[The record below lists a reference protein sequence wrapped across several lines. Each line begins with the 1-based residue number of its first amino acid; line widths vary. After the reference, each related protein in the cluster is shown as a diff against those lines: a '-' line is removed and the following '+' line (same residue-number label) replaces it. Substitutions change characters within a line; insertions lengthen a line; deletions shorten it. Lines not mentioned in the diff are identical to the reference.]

1 MFDVFRSRDKAV
13 RAFLIFLLG
22 LIALSMLVYLIPS
35 SGTGGPTTGND
46 AVVAQIGSDKV
57 TATEINQT
65 IREMTQ
71 SRQLP
76 AALLSI
82 YAPQVIQQAINER
95 ALAWKAGQMGM
106 KVSSDE
112 AENAI
117 IDSIP
122 AQYVKDGK
130 VDPAVL
136 NSVLQ
141 QNNMTLADMRTA
153 KIREMLVARLE
164 ELVSGGV
171 VVTSQEV
178 EKEYHQ
184 RNDKV
189 KIQYA
194 VLSDADF
201 RKDSEPTE
209 AEIQSWYDSNK
220 QSFQVPDKRSLA
232 VIVLDPAKIGA
243 GIQITDAQLRSAYN
257 NQQADFTTPE
267 RVQARHI
274 LLKSDASNDA
284 AVKAKAEALL
294 KQLQGGADFGKMAK
308 EKSEDPGS
316 AAQNG
321 ELGWVE
327 KGRMVPEFEK
337 ATFALKRGEM
347 SGLVK
352 TVYGYHIIQVEAH
365 EQAHVKPFDE
375 VKAQLTADLQKQ
387 AAANAMQN
395 LSDKAVAGLRQDP
408 AHPEKTADAVGG
420 TLVQVPDIEASE
432 PIPGIGVSREL
443 FDAVAALK
451 KGEVTLG
458 PVVLQD
464 GRALIAVVTNLTPAH
479 LGTLDEVKT
488 EVKDKAQQAK
498 LQKIVA
504 AKAAELVSKTQSM
517 GGDLEKA
524 AKSMAIT
531 VKTSVDVSRQDPIES
546 VGTASI
552 IPNLFTKPV
561 GTILGPD
568 SVPTGQLVTKIIA
581 ITPADAAGL
590 VQQRS
595 KIQDDLKQQ
604 KIRDRVTFFQQ
615 GLRES
620 LTASG
625 KLKINQEVIDQIL
638 ASYRQRS

>member
-13 RAFLIFLLG
+13 RYFLIFLLG

-35 SGTGGPTTGND
+35 TGGDMTTGANP
-46 AVVAQIGSDKV
+46 VVAQIGNEKV
-57 TATEINQT
+57 TANEINQT

-71 SRQLP
+71 NRQLP
-76 AALLSI
+76 PALLSI

-95 ALAWKAGQMGM
+95 ALAWKATQMGM
-106 KVSSDE
+106 KVTSDE
-112 AENAI
+112 ADNAI

-130 VDPAVL
+130 VDPAIL
-136 NSVLQ
+136 NSLLQ
-141 QNNMTLADMRTA
+141 QSNTTLSDMKIA
-153 KIREMLVARLE
+153 KTREMLIARLE

-194 VLSDADF
+194 LLSGADF

-232 VIVLDPAKIGA
+232 VVVLDPAKIGA
-243 GIQITDAQLRSAYN
+243 SIQITDAQLHSAYN

-284 AVKAKAEALL
+284 AVKVKAEALL
-294 KQLQGGADFGKMAK
+294 KQLQGGADFGKLAK
-308 EKSEDPGS
+308 EKSEDTGS
-316 AAQNG
+316 AVNNG
-321 ELGWVE
+321 ELGWIVRGQTV
-327 KGRMVPEFEK
+327 KPFEDS
-337 ATFALKRGEM
+337 AFSLKPGQM

-352 TVYGYHIIQVEAH
+352 SDYGYHIIQVEAH
-365 EQAHVKPFDE
+365 EQAHVKPFEE
-375 VKAQLTADLQKQ
+375 VKAQLTTDLQKQ
-387 AAANAMQN
+387 TAANQMQN
-395 LSDKAVAGLRQDP
+395 LADRAVAGLRQDP
-408 AHPEKTADAVGG
+408 THPEKTADAVGG
-420 TLVQVPDIEASE
+420 TLIQVPDVEASE
-432 PIPGIGVSREL
+432 PIPGIGVSKEL
-443 FDAVAALK
+443 FDSVSALK
-451 KGEVTLG
+451 KDEVTLG

-464 GRALIAVVTNLTPAH
+464 GRALIAVVTNLVPAH
-479 LGTLDEVKT
+479 QGTLDEVKT

-524 AKSMAIT
+524 AKSMSIA
-531 VKTSVDVSRQDPIES
+531 VKTSGDVGRQDPIET
-546 VGTASI
+546 VGTASSV
-552 IPNLFTKPV
+552 PDLFTKPV
-561 GTILGPD
+561 GTILGP
-568 SVPTGQLVTKIIA
+568 
-581 ITPADAAGL
+581 
-590 VQQRS
+590 
-595 KIQDDLKQQ
+595 
-604 KIRDRVTFFQQ
+604 
-615 GLRES
+615 
-620 LTASG
+620 
-625 KLKINQEVIDQIL
+625 
-638 ASYRQRS
+638 

>member
-35 SGTGGPTTGND
+35 SGTGATTGQD
-46 AVVAQIGSDKV
+46 AVVAQIGNEKV
-57 TATEINQT
+57 TANEINQT

-71 SRQLP
+71 NRQLP
-76 AALLSI
+76 PALLSI
-82 YAPQVIQQAINER
+82 YAPQVIQQAISER
-95 ALAWKAGQMGM
+95 ALAWKATEMGM
-106 KVSSDE
+106 KVTSDE
-112 AENAI
+112 ADNAI

-136 NSVLQ
+136 SAVLQ
-141 QNNMTLADMRTA
+141 QNNTTLADMKAA
-153 KIREMLVARLE
+153 KTREMLIARLE
-164 ELVSGGV
+164 ALVSGGV

-194 VLSDADF
+194 VLSGADF

-220 QSFQVPDKRSLA
+220 QSFQVPDKRSVA
-232 VIVLDPAKIGA
+232 VIVLDPAKVGA
-243 GIQITDAQLRSAYN
+243 GLQISDAQLHSAYL

-274 LLKSDASNDA
+274 LLKSDATNDA
-284 AVKAKAEALL
+284 AVKTKAEALL
-294 KQLQGGADFGKMAK
+294 KQLQGGADFGKLAK
-308 EKSEDPGS
+308 EKSEDTGS
-316 AAQNG
+316 AVQNG
-321 ELGWVE
+321 ELGWLV
-327 KGRMVPEFEK
+327 KGQTVPEFEK
-337 ATFALKRGEM
+337 SAFSLKPGET
-347 SGLVK
+347 SGLIK
-352 TVYGYHIIQVEAH
+352 TQYGYHIIQVEAH
-365 EQAHVKPFDE
+365 EQPHIKPFDE

-387 AAANAMQN
+387 GAANQMQN
-395 LSDKAVAGLRQDP
+395 LADKAVSGLRQDP
-408 AHPEKTADAVGG
+408 THPEKTADAVGG
-420 TLVQVPDIEASE
+420 TLIQVPDVEASE
-432 PIPGIGVSREL
+432 PIPGIGVSKDL
-443 FDAVAALK
+443 FDAVSALK
-451 KGEVTLG
+451 KSEVTLG
-458 PVVLQD
+458 PVVLPD
-464 GRALIAVVTNLTPAH
+464 GRALIAVVTNLVPAH
-479 LGTLDEVKT
+479 QATLDEVKT

-504 AKAAELVSKTQSM
+504 AKAAELLSKTQAM

-524 AKSMAIT
+524 AKSMNIT
-531 VKTSVDVSRQDPIES
+531 IKTSADVARQDPIES
-546 VGTASI
+546 VGTASSV
-552 IPNLFTKPV
+552 PDLFTKPV
-561 GTILGPD
+561 GAILGPD
-568 SVPTGQLVTKIIA
+568 SVPSGQLIAKILA

-590 VQQRS
+590 AIQRS
-595 KIQDDLKQQ
+595 KILDDLRQQ

-615 GLRES
+615 GLRDS

-625 KLKINQEVIDQIL
+625 KLKINQDVIDQIL

>member
-22 LIALSMLVYLIPS
+22 LIALSMLMYLIPS
-35 SGTGGPTTGND
+35 TGTGPTTGTD
-46 AVVAQIGSDKV
+46 AVVAQIGNEKV
-57 TATEINQT
+57 TANEINQT
-65 IREMTQ
+65 IRQMTQ
-71 SRQLP
+71 NRQLP

-95 ALAWKAGQMGM
+95 TLAWKAGQMGM
-106 KVSSDE
+106 KVSSDD

-136 NSVLQ
+136 TSVLQ
-141 QNNMTLADMRTA
+141 QNNTTLAEMKA
-153 KIREMLVARLE
+153 SKAREMLIARLE

-194 VLSDADF
+194 VLSGADF
-201 RKDSEPTE
+201 RKDSEPSE
-209 AEIQSWYDSNK
+209 AEIQSWYDNNK

-243 GIQITDAQLRSAYN
+243 GIQITDAQLHSAYN

-274 LLKSDASNDA
+274 LLKSDATNDA
-284 AVKAKAEALL
+284 AVKTKAEALL
-294 KQLQGGADFGKMAK
+294 KQLQGGADFGKLAK
-308 EKSEDPGS
+308 EKSEDTGS
-316 AAQNG
+316 AANNG
-321 ELGWVE
+321 ELGWIV
-327 KGRMVPEFEK
+327 KGQTVKPFEDS
-337 ATFALKRGEM
+337 AFSLKPGQM
-347 SGLVK
+347 SGLIK
-352 TVYGYHIIQVEAH
+352 TEYGYHIIQVEAH

-375 VKAQLTADLQKQ
+375 VKGQLIADLQKQ
-387 AAANAMQN
+387 AAANQMQS

-408 AHPEKTADAVGG
+408 AHPEKTAEAVGG
-420 TLVQVPDIEASE
+420 TLVQVPDVEASE
-432 PIPGIGVSREL
+432 PIPGIGVSKEL
-443 FDAVAALK
+443 FDAVSALK
-451 KGEVTLG
+451 KDEVTLG

-498 LQKIVA
+498 LQKTVA

-531 VKTSVDVSRQDPIES
+531 VKTSVDVSRQDPIET
-546 VGTASI
+546 VGTANNV
-552 IPNLFTKPV
+552 PDLFTKPV
-561 GTILGPD
+561 GTVLGPD
-568 SVPTGQLVTKIIA
+568 SVSTGQLVAKIIA

-590 VQQRS
+590 VVQRS
-595 KIQDDLKQQ
+595 KIMDDLKQQ

-615 GLRES
+615 GLRDS

-625 KLKINQEVIDQIL
+625 KLKIHQDVIDQIL

>member
-35 SGTGGPTTGND
+35 SGTGATTGQD
-46 AVVAQIGSDKV
+46 AVVAQIGNEKV
-57 TATEINQT
+57 TANEINQT

-71 SRQLP
+71 NRQLP
-76 AALLSI
+76 PALLSI
-82 YAPQVIQQAINER
+82 YAPQVIQQAISER
-95 ALAWKAGQMGM
+95 ALAWKATEMGM
-106 KVSSDE
+106 KVTSDE
-112 AENAI
+112 ADNAI

-136 NSVLQ
+136 SAVLQ
-141 QNNMTLADMRTA
+141 QNNTTLADMKAA
-153 KIREMLVARLE
+153 KTREMLIARLE
-164 ELVSGGV
+164 ALVSGGV

-194 VLSDADF
+194 VLSGADF

-220 QSFQVPDKRSLA
+220 QSFQVPDKRSVA
-232 VIVLDPAKIGA
+232 VIVLDPAKVGA
-243 GIQITDAQLRSAYN
+243 GLQISDAQLHSAYL

-274 LLKSDASNDA
+274 LLKSDATNDA
-284 AVKAKAEALL
+284 AVKTKAEALL
-294 KQLQGGADFGKMAK
+294 KQLQGGADFGKLAK
-308 EKSEDPGS
+308 EKSEDTGS
-316 AAQNG
+316 AVQNG
-321 ELGWVE
+321 ELGWLV
-327 KGRMVPEFEK
+327 KGQTVPEFEK
-337 ATFALKRGEM
+337 SAFSLKPGET
-347 SGLVK
+347 SGLIK
-352 TVYGYHIIQVEAH
+352 TQYGYHIIQVEAH
-365 EQAHVKPFDE
+365 EQPHIKPFDE

-387 AAANAMQN
+387 GAANQMQN
-395 LSDKAVAGLRQDP
+395 LADKAVSGLRQDP
-408 AHPEKTADAVGG
+408 THPEKTADAVGG
-420 TLVQVPDIEASE
+420 TLIQVPDVEASE
-432 PIPGIGVSREL
+432 PIPGIGVSKDL
-443 FDAVAALK
+443 FDAVSALK
-451 KGEVTLG
+451 KSEVTLG
-458 PVVLQD
+458 PVVLPD
-464 GRALIAVVTNLTPAH
+464 GRALIAVVTNLVPAH
-479 LGTLDEVKT
+479 QATLDEVKT

-504 AKAAELVSKTQSM
+504 AKAAELLSKTQAM

-524 AKSMAIT
+524 AKSMNIT
-531 VKTSVDVSRQDPIES
+531 LKTSADVARQDPIES
-546 VGTASI
+546 VGTASSV
-552 IPNLFTKPV
+552 PDLFTKPV
-561 GTILGPD
+561 GAILGPD
-568 SVPTGQLVTKIIA
+568 SVPSGQLIAKILA

-590 VQQRS
+590 AIQRS
-595 KIQDDLKQQ
+595 KILDDLRQQ

-615 GLRES
+615 GLRDS

-625 KLKINQEVIDQIL
+625 KLKINQDVIDQIL